1 MKSLSTLKNETGST
15 LIETL
20 VAMAILVSV
29 LLPVSMF
36 LGYAGNSPR
45 NEEEIV
51 ALGLAQAEMEKTL
64 SEEKY
69 TEAEKIVG
77 ERWIVKKS
85 VISELNLMQIE
96 VSVYRNNK
104 AEPLITLTTER
115 LFYEVDPEQ

>member
-69 TEAEKIVG
+69 TEDEKIVG